1 MALGH
6 WVMNGS
12 TLATNM
18 SAFRNHFAFIL
29 MIMILLV
36 NPLDAEIEDNDV
48 WQVDGGYSVL
58 MEQYTATWCEICAS
72 VDSWM
77 PDYTS
82 ANGDRV
88 IRIAIHDTLD
98 DPLGTPITDY
108 RLQRYNDSRVFPTFW
123 FDGNILAG
131 GAPDTTT
138 LHRSL
143 LSSETQRSG
152 DTDINLEITF
162 ISGELLISSILSNW
176 ENELDTKVTIMVLD
190 YDITI
195 PQNIAI
201 NGIETHHDVLFAYN
215 EINLNNSQIWSYPD
229 ESWSNT
235 SAINDTIKSKYYIPL
250 NKSLEDLKIVVIH
263 EYVDS
268 NIMESNTLGATSIY
282 LGSNSQI
289 SKLDLTLPII
299 LILLI
304 SIIPIS
310 VRSRK

>member
-1 MALGH
+1 
-6 WVMNGS
+6 
-12 TLATNM
+12 
-18 SAFRNHFAFIL
+18 
-29 MIMILLV
+29 
-36 NPLDAEIEDNDV
+36 
-48 WQVDGGYSVL
+48 
-58 MEQYTATWCEICAS
+58 
-72 VDSWM
+72 
-77 PDYTS
+77 
-82 ANGDRV
+82 
-88 IRIAIHDTLD
+88 RIAIHDTFD

-108 RLQRYNDSRVFPTFW
+108 RLQRYNDSRVLPTFW

-176 ENELDTKVTIMVLD
+176 ETEFDTKVTIMVLD
-190 YDITI
+190 YDVKI

-201 NGIETHHDVLFAYN
+201 NGVEIHHDVLFAYN

-268 NIMESNTLGATSIY
+268 NIIGSNTLGATSIY
-282 LGSNSQI
+282 LGSNSQV
-289 SKLDLTLPII
+289 SKLDLSLPII

>member
-1 MALGH
+1 M
-6 WVMNGS
+6 
-12 TLATNM
+12 
-18 SAFRNHFAFIL
+18 
-29 MIMILLV
+29 
-36 NPLDAEIEDNDV
+36 
-48 WQVDGGYSVL
+48 
-58 MEQYTATWCEICAS
+58 
-72 VDSWM
+72 
-77 PDYTS
+77 
-82 ANGDRV
+82 
-88 IRIAIHDTLD
+88 
-98 DPLGTPITDY
+98 
-108 RLQRYNDSRVFPTFW
+108 
-123 FDGNILAG
+123 
-131 GAPDTTT
+131 
-138 LHRSL
+138 HRSL

-235 SAINDTIKSKYYIPL
+235 SAINDTIISKYYIPL

>member
-6 WVMNGS
+6 WVMNES

-18 SAFRNHFAFIL
+18 SAFRNHFTSIL
-29 MIMILLV
+29 MIIILLAI
-36 NPLDAEIEDNDV
+36 PLDAEIEDNNS

-88 IRIAIHDTLD
+88 IRIAIHDTFD

-108 RLQRYNDSRVFPTFW
+108 RLQRYNESRIFPTFW
-123 FDGNILAG
+123 FDGNILSG

-143 LSSETQRSG
+143 LSSETLRSG
-152 DTDINLEITF
+152 DTDINLEISL
-162 ISGELLISSILSNW
+162 ISDELLISTILSNW
-176 ENELDTKVTIMVLD
+176 EKEFDTKLTIMILD
-190 YDITI
+190 YDVRI
-195 PQNIAI
+195 PQNNAI
-201 NGIETHHDVLFAYN
+201 NGIEIHHDVLFAYN
-215 EINLNNSQIWSYPD
+215 EINLNNSQIWSYPN

-235 SAINDTIKSKYYIPL
+235 SAVDGAIMSKYYIPS

-282 LGSNSQI
+282 LGSNSQV
-289 SKLDLTLPII
+289 SKLNLSLPII
-299 LILLI
+299 IILLL